1 MFHVST
7 DSAATSKHQGQ
18 TTFDLAFA
26 QGGAEY
32 SLDGRFCSS
41 GSCSVAEST
50 TIEELHRTVA
60 EAAVDGCILL
70 PLGFTIEL
78 GSKVEGKED
87 KEKEEEDSSSSDG
100 AAIAAAAAAAAAA
113 SAGGGGGRY
122 GGAGDTRTL
131 GTLGLCKT
139 SRIIIVA
146 PTTPP

>member
-78 GSKVEGKED
+78 ESKVEGKED
-87 KEKEEEDSSSSDG
+87 KEKEKEEEDSSSSDG
-100 AAIAAAAAAAAAA
+100 AAIAAAAAAA